1 MANTLNNNCVKL
13 LALLFMLI
21 DHVGVV
27 FLVPGSIQYCATR
40 FIGRLS
46 FPLYAYLAAEGI
58 EHTSNRPQYAIRLM
72 CLAFISEIP
81 YDLAWTGHLYASETQ
96 NVFFTMSFSVL
107 AFCFPSRGMQGRIAW
122 VLIAGLLAKALRSD
136 YGFSGVILIS
146 AFYFFRERKD
156 LTAAI
161 TAAFFYTPVG
171 FLGHDEMMST
181 LDVLLLSGTW
191 MLIVVAS
198 NGTNGNKKW
207 RHLFYSAY
215 PVHLFCYWAMKRFII
230 G

>member
-1 MANTLNNNCVKL
+1 MANALNNNCIKL

-27 FLVPGSIQYCATR
+27 FLVPGSIQYCAAR

-58 EHTSNRPQYAIRLM
+58 EHTSNRQKYAIRLM
-72 CLAFISEIP
+72 FLAFISEIP
-81 YDLAWTGHLYASETQ
+81 YDLVWTGHLYSSEIQ

-107 AFCFPSRGMQGRIAW
+107 AFCFPGRGMQGRIAW
-122 VLIAGLLAKALRSD
+122 VLIAGLLAKAVRSD

-146 AFYFFRERKD
+146 TFYFFRERKD

-161 TAAFFYTPVG
+161 AAAFFYTQVG
-171 FLGHDEMMST
+171 FLGHDEIMSI
-181 LDVLLLSGTW
+181 LVVLMLSGAWT
-191 MLIVVAS
+191 LIIVAS
-198 NGTNGNKKW
+198 NGKIGNKKW
-207 RHLFYSAY
+207 RNLFYSAY